1 MHAAEPLLSHFEAI
15 ERTKKR
21 AENQI
26 AASFLTSLFQI
37 NLPVVLMSPTHMPT
51 TTPTEFEHHP
61 GKKPAQVSSTPTMTP
76 TDFEVARETY
86 RKISDNISKI
96 MRGQAS
102 ATRHLLAALAA
113 GGHVL
118 LEDYPGTGK
127 TTLAKVLAKSIDAKF
142 KRIQFTPDLL
152 PSDILGVSIFNQR
165 DQEFHFH
172 EGPVFTNIL
181 LADEINRA
189 SPRTQSALLEAMGEG
204 QVSVEGERWDLA
216 GLFFVIATE
225 NPVEFRGTYP
235 LPEAQMDRFAMQ
247 FTLGYVSPAEE
258 VAILTAQQHNHPLDE
273 LKPCVTLEEVLEM
286 KRAVENVRIS
296 GELKRYVV
304 DLVAATRTAPG
315 VQLGASPRASIALMK
330 TAQAVALF
338 DGGDY
343 VTPEQI
349 QKLAVPV
356 IAHRLVLEPQARF
369 SGVTARGVVEDVL
382 KKLKVPA

>member
-1 MHAAEPLLSHFEAI
+1 MTQTE
-15 ERTKKR
+15 
-21 AENQI
+21 
-26 AASFLTSLFQI
+26 LT
-37 NLPVVLMSPTHMPT
+37 
-51 TTPTEFEHHP
+51 
-61 GKKPAQVSSTPTMTP
+61 A
-76 TDFEVARETY
+76 ARETY
-86 RKISDNISKI
+86 LNISGNIAKI
-96 MRGQAS
+96 MHGQAV

-127 TTLAKVLAKSIDAKF
+127 TTLAKALAKSIDAQF
-142 KRIQFTPDLL
+142 KRLQFTPDLL

-165 DQEFHFH
+165 EQHFHFH

-204 QVSVEGERWDLA
+204 QVSVEGERRDLPDM
-216 GLFFVIATE
+216 FFVIATE

-247 FTLGYVSPAEE
+247 FTLGYVAPAEE
-258 VAILTAQQHNHPLDE
+258 VAILTAQEHNHPLDE
-273 LKPCVTLEEVLEM
+273 LKPCATLAEVLKL
-286 KRAVENVRIS
+286 KRAVEDIRIS
-296 GELKRYVV
+296 AELKRYAV
-304 DLVAATRTAPG
+304 DLVAGTRTARG

-330 TAQAVALF
+330 AAQAEALF
-338 DGGDY
+338 DGCDF
-343 VTPEQI
+343 VAPEQI

-369 SGVTARGVVEDVL
+369 TGITARGVVDEVM

>member
-1 MHAAEPLLSHFEAI
+1 M
-15 ERTKKR
+15 
-21 AENQI
+21 
-26 AASFLTSLFQI
+26 TS
-37 NLPVVLMSPTHMPT
+37 
-51 TTPTEFEHHP
+51 TEF
-61 GKKPAQVSSTPTMTP
+61 AA
-76 TDFEVARETY
+76 ARETY
-86 RKISDNISKI
+86 RKISDNIAKI
-96 MRGQAS
+96 MHGQGG
-102 ATRHLLAALAA
+102 ATHHLLAALAA

-127 TTLAKVLAKSIDAKF
+127 TTLAKALAKSIDAQF

-152 PSDILGVSIFNQR
+152 PSDILGVSIFHQR
-165 DQEFHFH
+165 DQQFHFH

-204 QVSVEGERWDLA
+204 QVSVEGERRDLEN
-216 GLFFVIATE
+216 LFFVIATE

-247 FTLGYVSPAEE
+247 FTLGYVSPADE
-258 VAILTAQQHNHPLDE
+258 VAILTAQEHNHPLDE
-273 LKPCVTLEEVLEM
+273 LKPCVSLAEVLAL
-286 KRAVENVRIS
+286 KAAVEDIRIS
-296 GELKRYVV
+296 DELKRYAV
-304 DLVAATRTAPG
+304 DLVAATRTASD

-330 TAQAVALF
+330 AAQAEALF
-338 DGGDY
+338 AGNDF
-343 VTPEQI
+343 VAPEQI

-369 SGVTARGVVEDVL
+369 SGVTPRGVVEAVV